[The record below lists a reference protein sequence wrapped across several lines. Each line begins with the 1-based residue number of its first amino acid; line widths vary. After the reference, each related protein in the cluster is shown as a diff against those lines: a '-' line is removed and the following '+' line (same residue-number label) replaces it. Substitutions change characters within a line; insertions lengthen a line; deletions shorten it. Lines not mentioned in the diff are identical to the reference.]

1 MLDFQIYPVAV
12 SKDLRDQFSR
22 FTSENDESRI
32 IVEWGASE
40 CIKTNQIVVQDKSSI
55 VVIISIVIFVV
66 LVVGLTS
73 IICKRA
79 TCMKKQKVTDEGEE
93 FDNLKLP

>member
-12 SKDLRDQFSR
+12 SKDRRDQFSR
-22 FTSENDESRI
+22 FTSENDGSRF
-32 IVEWGASE
+32 IVEWLASE
-40 CIKTNQIVVQDKSSI
+40 CIEINQIVVQDKSSI
-55 VVIISIVIFVV
+55 VVVISIVIFVV

-79 TCMKKQKVTDEGEE
+79 TCMNKQKVTDEADE
-93 FDNLKLP
+93 FENLKLP